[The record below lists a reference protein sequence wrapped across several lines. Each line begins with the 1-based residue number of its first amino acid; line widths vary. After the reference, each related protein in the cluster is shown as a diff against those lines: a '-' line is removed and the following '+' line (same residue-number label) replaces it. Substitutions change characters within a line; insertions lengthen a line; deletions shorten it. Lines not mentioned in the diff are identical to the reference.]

1 MSKKIGL
8 IGCGWLG
15 KPLADLLSQ
24 SFFVECFVRDKTEE
38 NSSFW
43 QNDIIIVA
51 INTKDNYL
59 ETLRNIAKLTNPTSN
74 IILMS
79 STSVY
84 REFNGEVDE
93 HLEIKKPNLQKE
105 AEGLMKSLRDNLLI
119 LRLGGLMGDDRV
131 AGKWK
136 SVSVFED
143 GEVNY
148 LHKDDA
154 INIVKTMIE
163 KNIISGIYN
172 LVAPIHPLRSE
183 VHKRNSKDF
192 GFELGSFN
200 GMTNRI
206 ISSQKLIGELDYSFL
221 HPDPLEFWSK

>member
-1 MSKKIGL
+1 MSKKIG
-8 IGCGWLG
+8 IVGCGWLG
-15 KPLADLLSQ
+15 KPLATLLSQ
-24 SFFVECFVRDKTEE
+24 NFTVECFVRNKTEE

-43 QNDIIIVA
+43 QNEIIIVA

-59 ETLRNIAKLTNPTSN
+59 AALRNIATLTNPISN

-84 REFNGEVDE
+84 REFSDEVDE
-93 HLEIKKPNLQKE
+93 NIEIKESNLQKE
-105 AEGLMKSLRDNLLI
+105 AEDLMKSLRDNLLI

-136 SVSVFED
+136 SVSIFED

-148 LHKDDA
+148 IHKDDVL
-154 INIVKTMIE
+154 NITKIMID
-163 KNIISGIYN
+163 KNITNGIYN

-183 VHKRNSKDF
+183 VHEKNSEDF
-192 GFELGSFN
+192 GFELGSFS
-200 GMTNRI
+200 GMTNRVV
-206 ISSQKLIGELDYSFL
+206 SSQKLIKELDYNFL
-221 HPDPLEFWSK
+221 YPNPLEFWSK